1 MTSILSVVLESILLE
16 GKGKRLVDR
25 MGCFQGPG
33 LHGGKS
39 TSAHITQPGL
49 TLMGV
54 SLQGSQ
60 ETMDD

>member
-1 MTSILSVVLESILLE
+1 MTSVLSVVLESILLE
-16 GKGKRLVDR
+16 GKGKRLVDH

-33 LHGGKS
+33 LHRGNS

-54 SLQGSQ
+54 SLQGRR
-60 ETMDD
+60 ETIG